1 MTYQLKVIY
10 PKQESIESNKFTQL
24 SQNEFYDEVSTEY
37 AIKTYKDLL
46 LHGYSISAS
55 FTPPEIVEDENFD
68 AFVVAKN
75 LEFAGLPYTATIKL
89 KSKTDYERAKEIT
102 KIIENQGFDY
112 DITAK
117 LNVNEK
123 SPVDFDKESTWFDSE
138 YAKYSVVPKAK
149 SFNIMDLKS
158 LYDTLSEMNLDVSIG
173 LKMRT
178 KKDNDEVFEQQLDSY
193 PDDTLII
200 LKLKDAD
207 IYGE

>member
-10 PKQESIESNKFTQL
+10 PKQESIESNKFTER
-24 SQNEFYDEVSTEY
+24 SHNELIDDVSAED

-46 LHGYSISAS
+46 VQGYSIATS
-55 FTPPEIVEDENFD
+55 FTPPEIVEDEDFD

-75 LEFAGLPYTATIKL
+75 LELAGLPYTATIKL
-89 KSKTDYERAKEIT
+89 KSKTDYEQAKAIT
-102 KIIENQGFDY
+102 RIIEQQGFDY
-112 DITAK
+112 SVTAK
-117 LNVNEK
+117 LNINEN
-123 SPVDFDKESTWFDSE
+123 SPVDFEKESTWFDSE
-138 YAKYSVVPKAK
+138 YASYSVLPKAK
-149 SFNIMDLKS
+149 SYDIMDLKS
-158 LYDTLSEMNLDVSIG
+158 LYETLSDMNLKVSIS

>member
-46 LHGYSISAS
+46 LNGYSISTS

-75 LEFAGLPYTATIKL
+75 LELAGLPYTATIKL
-89 KSKTDYERAKEIT
+89 KSKTEYERAKEIT

-138 YAKYSVVPKAK
+138 YAKYSVLPKAK

-158 LYDTLSEMNLDVSIG
+158 LYDTLSEMNLEVSIG

-200 LKLKDAD
+200 LKLKDGD
-207 IYGE
+207 INEE

>member
-10 PKQESIESNKFTQL
+10 PKQESVEPNKFTER
-24 SQNEFYDEVSTEY
+24 SHNEFFEEVSAED
-37 AIKTYKDLL
+37 AIKTYKMLL
-46 LHGYSISAS
+46 LNGYSISTS

-68 AFVVAKN
+68 AFIVAEN
-75 LEFAGLPYTATIKL
+75 LELAGLPYTATIKL
-89 KSKTDYERAKEIT
+89 KSKTDYERAQEIA
-102 KIIENQGFDY
+102 KIVASQGFDY

-117 LNVNEK
+117 LKINEN

-138 YAKYSVVPKAK
+138 YAKYSVLPKAK
-149 SFNIMDLKS
+149 SYDIMDLKS
-158 LYDTLSEMNLDVSIG
+158 LYDTLLEMNLEVSIG

-207 IYGE
+207 IYEE